1 MKVFTLLSNIFA
13 FFLCLSSAFQAR
25 RSSSQESQLGRD
37 RLLYSSRDDDVS
49 PRSLDNEET
58 LMNVHVTI
66 TDGEKETA
74 TAKLA
79 KYLQSFPFAAV
90 LPVQP
95 LQYLPTENGVEVKFL
110 RKKTNEKGSVDGGM
124 VFMIKEDRDG
134 YDIVCK
140 RNSEG
145 QTVSKM
151 FSEKLVIMSLLK
163 HITEE
168 DGATLAGAPPANV
181 FVESI
186 FHKWL

>member
-1 MKVFTLLSNIFA
+1 MKYLILISTIFS
-13 FFLCLSSAFQAR
+13 LILRLSSAFQATSTFFQR
-25 RSSSQESQLGRD
+25 LRFNRT
-37 RLLYSSRDDDVS
+37 RLLFTSPEDLTPNLDD
-49 PRSLDNEET
+49 EET
-58 LMNVHVTI
+58 LLNVHVTI
-66 TDGEKETA
+66 KDGEKE
-74 TAKLA
+74 LA
-79 KYLQSFPFAAV
+79 RTELEKYLQSFPFAAV

-110 RKKTNEKGSVDGGM
+110 RKKTKEKGSLDGGM

-145 QTVSKM
+145 QTVPKM

-168 DGATLAGAPPANV
+168 DTALAGVPPGNV
-181 FVESI
+181 SVESV
-186 FHKWL
+186 FHKWI

>member
-1 MKVFTLLSNIFA
+1 LILLSNVFTS
-13 FFLCLSSAFQAR
+13 FLCLSSAFQVKLP
-25 RSSSQESQLGRD
+25 SFQKLQLGRD
-37 RLLYSSRDDDVS
+37 RLLFSSPEDDAS
-49 PRSLDNEET
+49 PQSLDNEET

-66 TDGEKETA
+66 TDGGKESA
-74 TAKLA
+74 TTELA

-110 RKKTNEKGSVDGGM
+110 RKKTEEKGSLDGGM
-124 VFMIKEDRDG
+124 VFMIKDDRDG

-163 HITEE
+163 HITGEE
-168 DGATLAGAPPANV
+168 SALAGALPANV
-181 FVESI
+181 SVESI